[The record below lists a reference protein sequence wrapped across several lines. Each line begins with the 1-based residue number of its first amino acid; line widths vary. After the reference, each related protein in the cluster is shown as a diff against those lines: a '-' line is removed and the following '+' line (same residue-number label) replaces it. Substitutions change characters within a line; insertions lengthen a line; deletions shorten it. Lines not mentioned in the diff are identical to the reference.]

1 MMHSFFRDLRY
12 SARMLFKNPA
22 FTAVAVMSIALGIGA
37 NSLVFSVVNAVLLKS
52 LPFNDPASLVL
63 IWGDSETSATLKGRN
78 QVSATDVADYRAQS
92 NSFQEVST
100 FTGWYPLMSGDGT
113 QGQAER
119 VAGIQVGDGFFKVM
133 KAEPMLGRVFDAE
146 DQKEG
151 QDRVIVLGHGLWTT
165 RFGSDRNV
173 VGRTI
178 QLNSRPYTV
187 VGVLGPN
194 ARPLPT
200 TLVEP
205 EGQFYRPVA
214 EAYDDSE
221 RDARHLRSI
230 ARLKPGVTIEQ
241 AQTEMAGI
249 AKRLEQEHPLT
260 NKNYGV
266 NVVSITDDTVG
277 GLRRTLAMVFGAVAF
292 VLLVACANVANLL
305 LARSTARRKEI
316 TIRAAIGAGRWQL
329 VRQLLVESLLLS
341 IIGGVLGLL
350 LATWGLSVIETLGA
364 KLNPMFTDLHIDLR
378 TLGFTFALSIIT
390 ALLFGLAPALQI
402 SKPDLTHSLKDNGR
416 GSGSSGI
423 RNRLRSG
430 LVVSEIALTLI
441 LLVCAGLLI
450 KTVLRITDVDKGF
463 NSDGVLTMNIGL
475 PGAKYPKPAD
485 WVRFYQQTT
494 DRVAAIPGVQAVGI
508 TSVMPLTSNFDGRG
522 LAVEDHPRP
531 RGEELTVDLYVMTPG
546 YLKAMEVP
554 VLRGRPLN
562 ESDREK
568 TDKVALINNTM
579 AQTLWPEQDPLG
591 RRIRFAGDD
600 GSEAQQWRTIVGV
613 VTDVSQYALDQKP
626 PMQIYLPHA
635 QFPTSFNT
643 LVVKTTGDPKAI
655 IGAVKNEILAVDK
668 DQAVYSVATL
678 DELLG
683 ESIVV
688 RRFLMLLLLVFAAI
702 ALILAAIGIYGV
714 MSFVVTQRTKEI
726 GIRMALGAQ
735 TRDVLAMVLKNGI
748 VLAVIGVAVGLVSAF
763 ALTRLLRS
771 LLFGVTA
778 TDAATFAVVSLGLV
792 AVVLCAC
799 YLPARRAS
807 KVDPLVALKYE

>member
-1 MMHSFFRDLRY
+1 
-12 SARMLFKNPA
+12 
-22 FTAVAVMSIALGIGA
+22 
-37 NSLVFSVVNAVLLKS
+37 
-52 LPFNDPASLVL
+52 
-63 IWGDSETSATLKGRN
+63 
-78 QVSATDVADYRAQS
+78 
-92 NSFQEVST
+92 
-100 FTGWYPLMSGDGT
+100 
-113 QGQAER
+113 
-119 VAGIQVGDGFFKVM
+119 
-133 KAEPMLGRVFDAE
+133 
-146 DQKEG
+146 
-151 QDRVIVLGHGLWTT
+151 
-165 RFGSDRNV
+165 
-173 VGRTI
+173 
-178 QLNSRPYTV
+178 
-187 VGVLGPN
+187 
-194 ARPLPT
+194 
-200 TLVEP
+200 
-205 EGQFYRPVA
+205 
-214 EAYDDSE
+214 
-221 RDARHLRSI
+221 
-230 ARLKPGVTIEQ
+230 
-241 AQTEMAGI
+241 
-249 AKRLEQEHPLT
+249 
-260 NKNYGV
+260 
-266 NVVSITDDTVG
+266 
-277 GLRRTLAMVFGAVAF
+277 
-292 VLLVACANVANLL
+292 
-305 LARSTARRKEI
+305 
-316 TIRAAIGAGRWQL
+316 
-329 VRQLLVESLLLS
+329 
-341 IIGGVLGLL
+341 
-350 LATWGLSVIETLGA
+350 
-364 KLNPMFTDLHIDLR
+364 MFTDLHIDLR